1 MKLKYLIPLLCL
13 VTKAFSLSGDIND
26 LSPIPNWD
34 QKAKGV
40 WKTELGDLTKE
51 LRYTDLAAEAPKW
64 DAINQL
70 SDSPFPFK
78 KGEITHMI
86 SQDGKIMIKI
96 PCAPDEKIYG
106 FGLQMKHLK
115 SSKKVLEL
123 KVDHWGKGDGRTHAP
138 VPFYI
143 SSKGYGVYFNTA
155 KYLKIYNQLGNR
167 KDSHNNPQ
175 EVDRNPPKDELASQ
189 PGPWQALPASDAVE
203 AMINGPGLEVYIFS
217 GKSMLEVVQRYN
229 LLNGGGTLPPLWG
242 LGFWHRVPAAFD
254 AKQCRE
260 EVAQFEKQKFPIDVL
275 GLEPGW
281 MTKSY
286 PCTFEWQKKRFPDPK
301 KFTQDLLAKGIR
313 LNLWE
318 NPYLSK
324 KAKIYK
330 EMYPHGG
337 SHLVWLGMVPDYNIP
352 EARTLIAEQHYRDHV
367 SIGVS
372 GYKVDEVDGYDH
384 WLWPDHATFPSGT
397 SAEAMRQTYGM
408 LMQKMFYTDLFKK
421 YNTRTYG
428 LVRAS
433 NGSAS
438 GLPFVLY
445 SDSYS
450 HAEYITGISAAS
462 MGGILWSPEAR
473 SAKTDREWLNRIQT
487 VCFSPLAMLNAWASG
502 KKPWSY
508 SDVSDSVR
516 EVIELR
522 MRLLPYL
529 YTTFADYNRKGIPPF
544 RAMVLENGFSQDKS
558 KSVNGKLDGETNPY
572 AMGQIIEKSDQYMF
586 GPAIM
591 VAPFYEEQH
600 SKRSVRLPVGNWY
613 CFYSG
618 KFMGNNKTISVSA
631 KELHDRIPL
640 FVKEGSLIPLLSES
654 VISTKEA
661 KGKSLELRLYGK
673 KAASYELYEDDANT
687 FDYQKGQFNL
697 RRFKCSVEG
706 QLETKVLKNNSA
718 ALFGEVSQV
727 RLMTK

>member
-1 MKLKYLIPLLCL
+1 MKLKYFLPLLCL
-13 VTKAFSLSGDIND
+13 VSEAFALSGDIQD
-26 LSPIPNWD
+26 LSPIPKWD
-34 QKAKGV
+34 QKANGV
-40 WKTELGDLTKE
+40 WKTELGDLSNE
-51 LRYTDLAAEAPKW
+51 LRYTDLAAEAPRW
-64 DAINQL
+64 DAINKL
-70 SDSPFPFK
+70 SESPFPFK

-86 SQDGKIMIKI
+86 TQDGKIMIHI
-96 PCAPDEKIYG
+96 PCAADEKIYG
-106 FGLQMKHLK
+106 FGLQMKYLK

-123 KVDHWGKGDGRTHAP
+123 KVDHWGKGSGKTHAP

-167 KDSHNNPQ
+167 KDSNNNPP
-175 EVDRNPPKDELASQ
+175 EVDRNPPKDEVASQ
-189 PGPWQALPASDAVE
+189 AGPWQAVPASDAVE
-203 AMINGPGLEVYIFS
+203 AMINCPGLEVYLFS

-229 LLNGGGTLPPLWG
+229 LLNGGGALPPLWG

-254 AKQCRE
+254 EAQCRE
-260 EVAQFEKQKFPIDVL
+260 EVSQFEKKDFPLDVL

-301 KFTQDLLAKGIR
+301 KFTQDLLGKGIR

-324 KAKIYK
+324 QAKIYK
-330 EMYPHGG
+330 EMYPYCG
-337 SHLVWLGMVPDYNIP
+337 SHLVWLGMVPDYTMQAP
-352 EARTLIAEQHYRDHV
+352 RTIIAEQHYRDHV

-372 GYKVDEVDGYDH
+372 GYKVDEVDGYDK

-438 GLPFVLY
+438 GLPFAIY

-450 HAEYITGISAAS
+450 HSEYITGISAAS
-462 MGGILWSPEAR
+462 MSGILWSPEAR

-508 SDVSDSVR
+508 PGVSDSVR

-529 YTTFADYNRKGIPPF
+529 YTAFADYNRKGIPPF
-544 RAMVLENGFSQDKS
+544 RAMVLENGFSENKANAI
-558 KSVNGKLDGETNPY
+558 NGELDGETNPY
-572 AMGQIIEKSDQYMF
+572 AMGQIIEKTDQYMF
-586 GPAIM
+586 GPSIM
-591 VAPFYEEQH
+591 VAPFYENQH
-600 SKRSVRLPVGNWY
+600 SKRSVTLPAGNWY
-613 CFYSG
+613 NFYTG
-618 KFMGNNKTISVSA
+618 EFVGNNKTISVTA
-631 KELHDRIPL
+631 KELNDRIPL
-640 FVKEGSLIPLLSES
+640 FVKEGSLIPMLSKS
-654 VISTKEA
+654 AISTKEA
-661 KGKSLELRLYGK
+661 RGKTLELRLYGK
-673 KAASYELYEDDANT
+673 KAGSYELYEDDANT
-687 FDYQKGQFNL
+687 FDYQKGDFNL
-697 RRFKCSVEG
+697 RRFNCTVEG
-706 QLETKVLKNNSA
+706 ELETKVLKNNSA
-718 ALFGEVSQV
+718 ALFGKVSKV
-727 RLMTK
+727 RVMTK